1 MNANPLPSQEI
12 DEQEP
17 SRPDVPSQPQEPA
30 SKEAPQCPPDICQ
43 IQNAEQQEF
52 EQPSRNF
59 ESQMVK
65 RDAESETLMEP
76 FHSSTPGKRF
86 LALSKE
92 EQMMLRRA
100 HQNICHPS
108 PNQLSAALRNQ
119 GARSDRTQAVFDMPC
134 EVCAFKQQ
142 PKIARP
148 CTIKHELGFSDK
160 VLVFGKSSRLPGS
173 ITSSVN
179 DTFLASADRDDAQGV
194 AFRKSLD
201 FREKARRTRPD
212 RVAYQP
218 GEWVMMW
225 QPEKPTGYWFAPLKV
240 VNQESHFSIWAT
252 QIGKLY
258 RRAPEHVRP
267 LCTSEARMIPEDE
280 VMRKVSQQPILLCCE
295 DVVMHKGLSPE
306 ELQDWTSDDIL
317 LATTEKK
324 QRTEVKLTT
333 LNAEERKAFEE
344 AKDSEI
350 QNWLKTGTVSK
361 VLRSKLAPEQIL
373 RAQLADAL
381 TKIMEA
387 TFLRETL
394 RKGRYC
400 LHDESEVLKDCTSAV
415 GSGIGAWIAS
425 PGIQK
430 EHVA

>member
-1 MNANPLPSQEI
+1 MNEIETSLPRVGKQFIQQNNIVNMIQSLFPDKVIKGIVACKGTERTLGPPENISPKEAPFRRAIMKSRGSGKVTVQSDWEKYDCLAKRQVIRKLQPCRVKITVFAGNPAKPSMNANPLPSQEI

-17 SRPDVPSQPQEPA
+17 SRPDDPSQPQEPA

-160 VLVFGKSSRLPGS
+160 VCKDEITWTNQQGK
-173 ITSSVN
+173 
-179 DTFLASADRDDAQGV
+179 TFHFYHLIDQATNYDATV
-194 AFRKSLD
+194 PPKM
-201 FREKARRTRPD
+201 P
-212 RVAYQP
+212 
-218 GEWVMMW
+218 
-225 QPEKPTGYWFAPLKV
+225 
-240 VNQESHFSIWAT
+240 
-252 QIGKLY
+252 
-258 RRAPEHVRP
+258 
-267 LCTSEARMIPEDE
+267 
-280 VMRKVSQQPILLCCE
+280 
-295 DVVMHKGLSPE
+295 
-306 ELQDWTSDDIL
+306 
-317 LATTEKK
+317 
-324 QRTEVKLTT
+324 
-333 LNAEERKAFEE
+333 LNAYWRLG
-344 AKDSEI
+344 SNG
-350 QNWLKTGTVSK
+350 QG
-361 VLRSKLAPEQIL
+361 RQI
-373 RAQLADAL
+373 
-381 TKIMEA
+381 
-387 TFLRETL
+387 
-394 RKGRYC
+394 C
-400 LHDESEVLKDCTSAV
+400 L
-415 GSGIGAWIAS
+415 
-425 PGIQK
+425 
-430 EHVA
+430 